1 MDSIKT
7 DSGLTI
13 TDGTIVMLARF
24 PGTKWIVRNGWY
36 TYQGNQYTGWY
47 VSSIPSQTTLPLTD
61 DDLEMI
67 TIVSNNQC
75 NCGHYPPPPCPPP
88 FPPLGPAP
96 SEKNPKFTESYKDE
110 VDRAFI
116 TVNTLEDRDKLNT
129 RIIPDGK
136 IVRVNSVR
144 GVIKYYSW
152 NLETKTW
159 EEETFGIK
167 NEVKNVDERVSS
179 IEKDLCWLNIDKEV
193 IENG

>member
-75 NCGHYPPPPCPPP
+75 NCGHYPRTPCPPS
-88 FPPLGPAP
+88 FPPPGPAP

-167 NEVKNVDERVSS
+167 DEIKNVDERVSS